1 MPKEIKKIYNFMNL
15 SYSSS
20 IEEVQE
26 RKNVMINTF
35 QAKTMK
41 NHKSYDKEINK
52 VVDSANKLVKYIEK
66 NGVPNK
72 KDNLFNTSNSNI
84 TTQLIVLI
92 SVIMVL
98 AFAIYSLI

>member
-26 RKNVMINTF
+26 RENVMIKTL
-35 QAKTMK
+35 QAKAMK
-41 NHKSYDKEINK
+41 NNK
-52 VVDSANKLVKYIEK
+52 FYEEKTNKIVASANKLIEYIEK

-72 KDNLFNTSNSNI
+72 RDNLFNTSNSSI
-84 TTQLIVLI
+84 MTQLIMLFA
-92 SVIMVL
+92 VIMVL
-98 AFAIYSLI
+98 SFSIYSLV

>member
-26 RKNVMINTF
+26 KENDMIKTL
-35 QAKTMK
+35 QAKAMK
-41 NHKSYDKEINK
+41 KHKSCDEEINK
-52 VVDSANKLVKYIEK
+52 VVDSANKLIEYIEK

-72 KDNLFNTSNSNI
+72 RDNLFNTSNSSI
-84 TTQLIVLI
+84 MTQLIMLFA
-92 SVIMVL
+92 VIMVL
-98 AFAIYSLI
+98 AFTIYSLI

>member
-26 RKNVMINTF
+26 RENVMIKTL
-35 QAKTMK
+35 QAKAMK
-41 NHKSYDKEINK
+41 KHKSCDEEINK
-52 VVDSANKLVKYIEK
+52 VVDSANKLVDYIEK

-72 KDNLFNTSNSNI
+72 RDNLFNTSNLSI
-84 TTQLIVLI
+84 MTQLIMLFA
-92 SVIMVL
+92 VIMVL
-98 AFAIYSLI
+98 AFTIYSLI